1 MATSK
6 KAEPKKKPAPAPAKK
21 PAAAAPAKKPAAAAP
36 APAKKPAAS
45 AKKHKA
51 DWREE
56 IRLMLLQIRKELL
69 QDVSQTMRA
78 ESDHLKFDIG
88 DFYDHASTDRDRE
101 LALML
106 ADREREKLTLV
117 DDALKRIESGTYGI
131 CESCEEEID
140 KERLA
145 AMPFTKL
152 CLSCQEDLERQ

>member
-6 KAEPKKKPAPAPAKK
+6 KAEPKKKPAAAAKAKK
-21 PAAAAPAKKPAAAAP
+21 PAAPVKKQVAPARKP
-36 APAKKPAAS
+36 
-45 AKKHKA
+45 KA
-51 DWREE
+51 DWRED

-117 DDALKRIESGTYGI
+117 DDALKRIENGTYGI

>member
-6 KAEPKKKPAPAPAKK
+6 KAAAAPKKKPAARK
-21 PAAAAPAKKPAAAAP
+21 P
-36 APAKKPAAS
+36 
-45 AKKHKA
+45 KA
-51 DWREE
+51 DWRDE
-56 IRLMLLQIRKELL
+56 IKLMLLQMRKELL
-69 QDVSQTMRA
+69 QDVSQSMRA

-117 DDALKRIESGTYGI
+117 DDALKRIENGTYGI
-131 CESCEEEID
+131 CESCEEDID

>member
-6 KAEPKKKPAPAPAKK
+6 KAAEPRKKSAARKPKT
-21 PAAAAPAKKPAAAAP
+21 
-36 APAKKPAAS
+36 
-45 AKKHKA
+45 

-56 IRLMLLQIRKELL
+56 IRLMLLQMRKELL
-69 QDVSQTMRA
+69 QEVSQSMRA

-88 DFYDHASTDRDRE
+88 DFYDHASSDRDRE

-117 DDALKRIESGTYGI
+117 DDALKRIENGTYGI

-140 KERLA
+140 RERLA

>member
-1 MATSK
+1 MAKSAK
-6 KAEPKKKPAPAPAKK
+6 KAPPKKKVTKK
-21 PAAAAPAKKPAAAAP
+21 PKK
-36 APAKKPAAS
+36 
-45 AKKHKA
+45 
-51 DWREE
+51 DWRDDVKK
-56 IRLMLLQIRKELL
+56 MLLQMRKELL
-69 QDVSQTMRA
+69 LDVTQTMRA

-106 ADREREKLTLV
+106 ADREREKLTHV
-117 DDALKRIESGTYGI
+117 DDALKRIETGTYGI

-140 KERLA
+140 RERLA

>member
-1 MATSK
+1 MAKSK
-6 KAEPKKKPAPAPAKK
+6 KAPTKKKVTKK
-21 PAAAAPAKKPAAAAP
+21 QKK
-36 APAKKPAAS
+36 
-45 AKKHKA
+45 
-51 DWREE
+51 DWRDD
-56 IRLMLLQIRKELL
+56 IKKMLLLTRKELL
-69 QDVSQTMRA
+69 HEVTQTMRA

-106 ADREREKLTLV
+106 ADREREKLTHV
-117 DDALKRIESGTYGI
+117 DDALKRIEAGTYGI

>member
-6 KAEPKKKPAPAPAKK
+6 KATPRKKAIKRKKK
-21 PAAAAPAKKPAAAAP
+21 
-36 APAKKPAAS
+36 
-45 AKKHKA
+45 

-56 IRLMLLQIRKELL
+56 IRQMLILMRKELL
-69 QDVSQTMRA
+69 QEVSQSVKA
-78 ESDHLKFDIG
+78 EADHLKFDIG
-88 DFYDHASTDRDRE
+88 DFYDHASSDRDRE

-106 ADREREKLTLV
+106 ADREREKLTRV
-117 DDALKRIESGTYGI
+117 DDALRRIENGTYGA
-131 CESCEEEID
+131 CESCEEDIG

>member
-1 MATSK
+1 MAKSK
-6 KAEPKKKPAPAPAKK
+6 KAPPKKKTAAKK
-21 PAAAAPAKKPAAAAP
+21 PVKEKKAKK
-36 APAKKPAAS
+36 
-45 AKKHKA
+45 
-51 DWREE
+51 DWRDD
-56 IRLMLLQIRKELL
+56 IKKMLLQMRKELL
-69 QDVSQTMRA
+69 QEVTQTMRA

-106 ADREREKLTLV
+106 ADREREKLTHV
-117 DDALKRIESGTYGI
+117 DDALKRIETGTYGK
-131 CESCEEEID
+131 CESCDEDID

>member
-1 MATSK
+1 MAKSK
-6 KAEPKKKPAPAPAKK
+6 KAPTKKKVTRKPKK
-21 PAAAAPAKKPAAAAP
+21 
-36 APAKKPAAS
+36 
-45 AKKHKA
+45 
-51 DWREE
+51 DWRDDVK
-56 IRLMLLQIRKELL
+56 RMLLQMRKELL
-69 QDVSQTMRA
+69 LEVTQTMRA

-106 ADREREKLTLV
+106 ADREREKLTHV

-140 KERLA
+140 RERLA

>member
-1 MATSK
+1 MAK
-6 KAEPKKKPAPAPAKK
+6 KAKKAPPKKKVTKK
-21 PAAAAPAKKPAAAAP
+21 PKK
-36 APAKKPAAS
+36 
-45 AKKHKA
+45 
-51 DWREE
+51 DWRDD
-56 IRLMLLQIRKELL
+56 IKKMLLLMRKELL
-69 QDVSQTMRA
+69 HEVTQTMRA

-106 ADREREKLTLV
+106 ADREREKLTHV
-117 DDALKRIESGTYGI
+117 DDALKRIEAGTYGI